1 MHSPAGHPLVA
12 ILTPVYN
19 GERYLA
25 ETMRCVQA
33 SDYPNLVHVIV
44 DNASTDGTSAI
55 IDGFRG
61 GRVPIVSRR
70 NPATVPINA
79 NFNAVAALAP
89 RQAKYVRTLCADDLM
104 APTAISRMVEV
115 AELGDDISVVGC
127 MCADIG
133 NLGSELDPDT
143 LVFDGKDIVRA
154 YLRRETM
161 VLSGTHLMYRRSLFD
176 ARTPPYDTSLVSSD
190 ADCAIRVSLGGSFGF
205 VHEVLATFRHHDSSH
220 SATVAATNGDHLFE
234 WLLLLDRYAPEVMS
248 EADYV
253 ECRRLYRRYLLRRS
267 LLPVLK
273 NGNWRFLSLQMRRLA
288 EANDAAGPLDFA
300 GALGEW
306 AYFAAT
312 GQRHRVGAPRKPML
326 AGSGKQ
332 VCR

>member
-1 MHSPAGHPLVA
+1 MHSPTGHPLVA

-25 ETMRCVQA
+25 ETMQCVQA

-44 DNASTDGTSAI
+44 DNASSDGTAGI
-55 IDGFRG
+55 IEGFRG
-61 GRVPIVSRR
+61 GRVPIVSHR
-70 NPATVPINA
+70 NPKTVPINA

-115 AELGDDISVVGC
+115 AERDDDIGVVGC
-127 MCADIG
+127 MCTDIG
-133 NLGSELDPDT
+133 ELGSELDPETD
-143 LVFDGKDIVRA
+143 VFDGKDIVRA

-161 VLSGTHLMYRRSLFD
+161 VLSGTHLMYRRNLFD
-176 ARTPPYDTSLVSSD
+176 ARTPPYDESLVSSD
-190 ADCAIRVSLGGSFGF
+190 ADCAIRMSLSGSFGF
-205 VHEVLATFRHHDSSH
+205 VHEVLATFRHHAHSH
-220 SATVAATNGDHLFE
+220 SATVATMNGDHLFE
-234 WLLLLDRYAPEVMS
+234 WLLLLDRYAVEAMS
-248 EADYV
+248 QAEYL
-253 ECRRLYRRYLLRRS
+253 ECRRVYRRYLLRRS
-267 LLPVLK
+267 LLPLLK
-273 NGNWRFLSLQMRRLA
+273 SGNWRFLSLQMKRLA
-288 EANDAAGPLDFA
+288 EADDAAGPLDFA

-306 AYFAAT
+306 AYFAVT

-326 AGSGKQ
+326 AQSGKQ